1 MVSHL
6 LQSIPPEAVYLIV
19 GLMIMVESLG
29 IPVPGEI
36 ALVTAALLAAQH
48 KMALSPAWI
57 AAAASAGAIAGD
69 STGFTI
75 GRRYGR
81 SLFDRLGR
89 RFPRHFGPGH
99 VALAERVFTRHGV
112 WAVFFGRFI
121 ALLRIFAGPLAG
133 SLRMPYGR
141 FLAAN
146 ASGGIVWAAG
156 MTFLIWFL
164 GLAAEQWLS
173 RFSWLGLAAA
183 LLAGAGIT
191 LLIRRKTR
199 ALARQAEA
207 AEARAAVG
215 RTTDAAGAG
224 SPTPRSGPASGPPA
238 CAGCFPRAPR
248 PSAERWTGD
257 GRWPDW
263 SAPRR
268 PVRPPGARGP

>member
-36 ALVTAALLAAQH
+36 ALVTAAVLATQH

-57 AAAASAGAIAGD
+57 AVAASAGAIAGD

-99 VALAERVFTRHGV
+99 VALAEQVFTRHGA

-146 ASGGIVWAAG
+146 ASGGIAWAAG
-156 MTFLIWFL
+156 ITYLIWFL
-164 GLAAEQWLS
+164 GLAAEQWMS
-173 RFSWLGLAAA
+173 RVSWLGLAAA
-183 LLAGAGIT
+183 ALVGLGIT
-191 LLIRRKTR
+191 LLIRRKTK
-199 ALARQAEA
+199 ALTRQAEA
-207 AEARAAVG
+207 GAVRAGAP
-215 RTTDAAGAG
+215 AGAG
-224 SPTPRSGPASGPPA
+224 AQRDQ
-238 CAGCFPRAPR
+238 AGAGARAPHAQAR
-248 PSAERWTGD
+248 TELDRVA
-257 GRWPDW
+257 GR
-263 SAPRR
+263 
-268 PVRPPGARGP
+268 GEGG